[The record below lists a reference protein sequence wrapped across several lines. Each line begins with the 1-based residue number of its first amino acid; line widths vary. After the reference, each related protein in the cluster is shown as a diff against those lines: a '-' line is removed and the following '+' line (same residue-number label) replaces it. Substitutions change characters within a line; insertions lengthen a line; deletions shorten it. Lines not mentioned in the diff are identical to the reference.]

1 MLILLFINTMKCR
14 HLHYLKLR
22 EPKFPLLSKKY
33 TGNDI
38 FVRTDQDMIISFC
51 FFFKAFLLFSFECEL
66 SLKA

>member
-38 FVRTDQDMIISFC
+38 FVRTDHDRII
-51 FFFKAFLLFSFECEL
+51 FFFFFFQGILAV
-66 SLKA
+66 